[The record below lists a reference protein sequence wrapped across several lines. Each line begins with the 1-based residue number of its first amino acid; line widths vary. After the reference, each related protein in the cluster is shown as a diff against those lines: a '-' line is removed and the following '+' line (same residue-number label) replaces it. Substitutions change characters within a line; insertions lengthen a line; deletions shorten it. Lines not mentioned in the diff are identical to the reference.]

1 MRRIAARRL
10 EGFGTSVFSEMS
22 RLAIEHGAINLG
34 QGFPD
39 FPGPDLV
46 KEAAVAA
53 IQADLN
59 QYAPSHGIPRLRRA
73 IATTFAATYGH
84 AVDPEAEVTVT
95 TGATEA
101 MLATF
106 LAILDPGDEVLLLE
120 PCYDAYPAQVVFA
133 GGVPRHVPLQPPDW
147 SLDPDRLATA
157 IGPRTRA
164 IVINSPHNPTGKVF
178 DRAELEAIAALC
190 REHDLLAVTDEVYE
204 RIIFDGVEHVPMA
217 TLPGMWERTVTL
229 NSTGKTFSMT
239 GWKIGYAIAAPEL
252 SRAVRGT
259 HQFITF
265 ATATPF
271 QEAMATAIEQAPQRG
286 YYAELAATYTDLRD
300 RLRRGLEGA
309 GLPVLPAQGSFFLMA
324 DIGGLGFADDVA
336 FCRFLT
342 TEVGVAA
349 IPPSAF
355 YADPA
360 TAPLHA
366 RFCFAKVPATLDEA
380 GERLATLAAFR
391 RRSG

>member
-1 MRRIAARRL
+1 MRRGAARRL

-39 FPGPDLV
+39 FPGPELV
-46 KEAAVAA
+46 KQAATTA

-59 QYAPSHGIPRLRRA
+59 QYAPSHGIPRLRQA
-73 IATTFAATYGH
+73 VAATFAATYRH

-106 LAILDPGDEVLLLE
+106 LAFLDPGDEVLLLE

-133 GGVPRHVPLQPPDW
+133 GGVPRYVPLEPPGW
-147 SLDPDRLATA
+147 SLDSDRLAA
-157 IGPRTRA
+157 AVGPRTRA

-178 DRAELEAIAALC
+178 DRAELEIIAALC
-190 REHDLLAVTDEVYE
+190 REHDLLAITDEVYE
-204 RIIFDGVEHVPMA
+204 RIIFDGVEHVPIA
-217 TLPGMWERTVTL
+217 TLPGMWDRTVTL

-239 GWKIGYAIAAPEL
+239 GWKIGYAIAAPAL
-252 SRAVRGT
+252 TRAIRGT

-265 ATATPF
+265 ATATPL
-271 QEAMATAIEQAPQRG
+271 QEAMAIAMELAPADG
-286 YYAELAATYTDLRD
+286 YYAALAARYTDLRD
-300 RLRRGLEGA
+300 RLRRGLEAA
-309 GLPVLPAQGSFFLMA
+309 GMPVLPAQGSFFLMA
-324 DIGGLGFADDVA
+324 DISGLGFADDVA

-366 RFCFAKVPATLDEA
+366 RFCFAKLPETLDEA
-380 GERLATLAAFR
+380 GERLAALAAFR
-391 RRSG
+391 RPRG